1 MNILAYYQLVYR
13 MKFFPQLFF
22 VLIAVMIL
30 PQGQG
35 GSVPVRK
42 MPVNS
47 IHVASVPS
55 STATAEIVR
64 VKTTVTRH
72 KRRPVALN
80 DGYGHDKV
88 CTVSLGAIT
97 VYFHYVDKILSGYYY
112 NPYLSVPIPL
122 RSWRG
127 PPTA

>member
-1 MNILAYYQLVYR
+1 
-13 MKFFPQLFF
+13 MKFFRQLFF
-22 VLIAVMIL
+22 VLIAVMVL
-30 PQGQG
+30 PYVH
-35 GSVPVRK
+35 GSSAPVQK

-47 IHVASVPS
+47 IHVAAAAAHAAV
-55 STATAEIVR
+55 AKIIR
-64 VKTTVTRH
+64 VHTTVTRH

-88 CTVSLGAIT
+88 CAVHFDAVTVH
-97 VYFHYVDKILSGYYY
+97 FHYVDNIPSRYYY
-112 NPYLSVPIPL
+112 NPYLSVPIAL